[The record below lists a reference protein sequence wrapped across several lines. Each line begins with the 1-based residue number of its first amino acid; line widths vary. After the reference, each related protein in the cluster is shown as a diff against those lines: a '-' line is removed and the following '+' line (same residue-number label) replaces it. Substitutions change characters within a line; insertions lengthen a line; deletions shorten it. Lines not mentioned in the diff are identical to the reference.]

1 MLSAFFVAF
10 VVALIATVL
19 TIRSSV
25 RHGHVSGDHD
35 LSGPQK
41 IHGRAVP
48 RIGGVGI
55 FSAFA
60 VATLFLMWQRP
71 EDRGTLLRLLACT
84 LPVFVI
90 GLQEDL
96 TKRVSPRRRLFAAAV
111 SAVMGAFLLDAVIPR
126 TDIPGLDFLASY
138 WWGAVLLAIFVA
150 SGVVNAVNI
159 IDGLNGL
166 ASMCVALMLSG
177 LAYVA
182 IQAADPLIAVLA
194 IATTGAVLGFFLWN
208 YPNGLI
214 FLGDGGAY
222 FLGFVLAELSI
233 LLLHRNPEVSP
244 LFPLLLCAY
253 PVFETLFSMYRRKV
267 VRGRAMGMPDGIH
280 LHSLVYKR
288 LMRWAIGN
296 RDAAV
301 LTQRNS
307 MTAPYLW
314 LVCAS
319 TVVPS
324 LFWWDSSAI
333 LAICLFVFMAL
344 YVLLYSRIVKFKTP
358 RLLVRRRQPRGI
370 VGRLRLRRRAR

>member
-1 MLSAFFVAF
+1 M
-10 VVALIATVL
+10 
-19 TIRSSV
+19 
-25 RHGHVSGDHD
+25 SGDHD

-55 FSAFA
+55 FSAF
-60 VATLFLMWQRP
+60 VVVTLFLMWQRP
-71 EDRGTLLRLLACT
+71 EDRGILLRLLLCT
-84 LPVFVI
+84 LPVFAI
-90 GLQEDL
+90 GLQEDF

-111 SAVMGAFLLDAVIPR
+111 SAVLGAFLLDAVIPR
-126 TDIPGLDFLASY
+126 TDIPGLDLLASY
-138 WWGAVLLAIFVA
+138 WWGAVALAIFVA
-150 SGVVNAVNI
+150 SGVVNSVNI

-182 IQAADPLIAVLA
+182 IQAGDPLIAVLA
-194 IATTGAVLGFFLWN
+194 IATTGAVLGFFIWN

-222 FLGFVLAELSI
+222 FLGFILAELSI

-267 VRGRAMGMPDGIH
+267 IRGRAMGMPDGIH

-301 LTQRNS
+301 LAQRNS
-307 MTAPYLW
+307 MTTPYLW

-358 RLLVRRRQPRGI
+358 RMLVRRRQPRGI
-370 VGRLRLRRRAR
+370 SGRLRIRRRPR